1 MRIILATESSFV
13 GSKNNLKSSGFSGV
27 AVFVDQ
33 ASKYLAESGHKVMII
48 APSASNT
55 SKLSVKKISPKLSVA
70 LLPSRP
76 NPFRPKSSVASWSGL
91 SAIKGLINDFRP
103 DLIHLQDPAEIS
115 VYALRAAKKRGVP
128 VVITNHSYAGF
139 ILAYLRFLGPLD
151 KLAEKMVLSHLVR
164 TYNECQVVITPT
176 KSLAVSLRRMG
187 VGVPIRVV
195 SNGVK
200 LEKFH
205 PGSVEPELLTKYG
218 IPKNKKIVLYVG
230 RLDKDKSL
238 ETIIDAVPRIVS
250 KEKKAHFV
258 FVGEGSAREEY
269 EALAKKNKAEKHVTW
284 AGYVSHESRDLPKI
298 YRLASVFVMPSLEGQ
313 SIATIE
319 AMASGLPIVAADA
332 GGLRELV
339 SNKKNGVRFKIGSS
353 RALVQALLS
362 VLRDKKTA
370 ERYGINGRSAAQKYE
385 LSSVQRHL
393 VKVYEE
399 VVSRKEE

>member
-164 TYNECQVVITPT
+164 TYNECQVVITP
-176 KSLAVSLRRMG
+176 ALR
-187 VGVPIRVV
+187 
-195 SNGVK
+195 
-200 LEKFH
+200 
-205 PGSVEPELLTKYG
+205 
-218 IPKNKKIVLYVG
+218 
-230 RLDKDKSL
+230 
-238 ETIIDAVPRIVS
+238 
-250 KEKKAHFV
+250 
-258 FVGEGSAREEY
+258 AR
-269 EALAKKNKAEKHVTW
+269 
-284 AGYVSHESRDLPKI
+284 P
-298 YRLASVFVMPSLEGQ
+298 
-313 SIATIE
+313 
-319 AMASGLPIVAADA
+319 
-332 GGLRELV
+332 
-339 SNKKNGVRFKIGSS
+339 
-353 RALVQALLS
+353 
-362 VLRDKKTA
+362 
-370 ERYGINGRSAAQKYE
+370 
-385 LSSVQRHL
+385 
-393 VKVYEE
+393 
-399 VVSRKEE
+399 